1 MKALKKYQL
10 NYLRHLYRKDLNE
23 NGENKDLGLAE
34 KLDSIIDDGKLL
46 SSTDEIMWTLKPKK
60 HYSNK
65 SKFAKTKQR
74 YVFELTEKQM
84 DDVIHSLAF
93 AREGLVDC
101 HWKEGKAQY
110 KRLNNLFEKAHKI
123 IERPMKTIKKP

>member
-23 NGENKDLGLAE
+23 NGENNDLGLAE
-34 KLDSIIDDGKLL
+34 KLDSIIEDAKLL

-65 SKFAKTKQR
+65 SKFEKTKQR

-93 AREGLVDC
+93 AREGLVDNY
-101 HWKEGKAQY
+101 WKEEMAQY
-110 KRLNNLFEKAHKI
+110 KRLDNLFEKAHEIKDG
-123 IERPMKTIKKP
+123 PMKTIK

>member
-23 NGENKDLGLAE
+23 NGENNDLGLAE
-34 KLDSIIDDGKLL
+34 KLDSIIDDAKLL

-60 HYSNK
+60 HYSTK

-84 DDVIHSLAF
+84 DDIIHSLAF
-93 AREGLVDC
+93 AREGAVDDY
-101 HWKEGKAQY
+101 HTRALH
-110 KRLNNLFEKAHKI
+110 KRLDNLFEKAHEIKDS
-123 IERPMKTIKKP
+123 PMKTIK